1 MDYTVHGGANSGTRL
16 SDFHFLTFHP
26 LWSRPQ
32 VNFDPSVPPTSYSIS
47 QKIIGSGVLFR
58 IYRLLPPSSS
68 KWLPTSPSSHRIHS
82 LHSAAQ
88 RDPLFHESDYDT
100 QLLKPTPLQ
109 WPLSIKPC
117 NDLQGPPWTA
127 SHLPACPSPTAPQPL
142 WIPGRF

>member
-68 KWLPTSPSSHRIHS
+68 KWLPASPSSHRIHS

-100 QLLKPTPLQ
+100 QLLKPTP
-109 WPLSIKPC
+109 
-117 NDLQGPPWTA
+117 
-127 SHLPACPSPTAPQPL
+127 PAVATQYKAL
-142 WIPGRF
+142 